1 MRDDAVIAAII
12 LLGMLSSRSRK
23 IEWGGGWWW
32 PVPDLRRPDGSVDRA
47 VVSQEFRGGGADPHY
62 GVDVMYR
69 NRNPPPTFT
78 APVGTPIIA
87 AREGSLWSVARTE
100 RGWAVVID
108 HGPPFATF
116 YQHLADVSPDILA
129 GLQGKNVITGSGK
142 RALPIAAGRTI
153 GTMGEDPTD
162 AGHVRHLHFAVWYGG
177 AGDRASVDPADVM
190 HAWRRSIWTEPQ
202 SNS

>member
-1 MRDDAVIAAII
+1 MDDDAVIAGLI
-12 LLGMLSSRSRK
+12 LLAMLSSRSQT

-32 PVPDLRRPDGSVDRA
+32 PVPDLKHADGSIDRA
-47 VVSQEFRGGGADPHY
+47 VVSQEFRGGGAAPHY

-69 NRNPPPTFT
+69 NRTPPPTFT
-78 APVGTPIIA
+78 APAGTPILS
-87 AREGSLWSVARTE
+87 ARDGSLWSVQRTP
-100 RGWAVVID
+100 RGWNVVVD

-116 YQHLADVSPDILA
+116 YQHLAEVEPDVLA

-142 RALPIAAGRTI
+142 RAFPINGGRKI

-177 AGDRASVDPADVM
+177 AGDRASVDPTGVM
-190 HAWRRSIWTEPQ
+190 YAWRRSLWMEQQ
-202 SNS
+202 SSS